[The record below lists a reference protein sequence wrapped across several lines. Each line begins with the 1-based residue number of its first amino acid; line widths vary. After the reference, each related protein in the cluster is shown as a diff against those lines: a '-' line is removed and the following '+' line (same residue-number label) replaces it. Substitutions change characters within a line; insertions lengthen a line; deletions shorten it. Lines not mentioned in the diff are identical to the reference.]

1 MIDIPDDKPPWR
13 AGYEARRAS
22 KGRNENPFDVR
33 DARLLLWD
41 DGWLFADTEINAD
54 HNTADQA
61 RQRGK
66 TDAMSDDCPPNS
78 RLALSGAICI
88 LAAALV

>member
-22 KGRNENPFDVR
+22 KSRDENPFDVR

-41 DGWLFADTEINAD
+41 DGWLFADTEITRTPIQLTK
-54 HNTADQA
+54 HVSEEKPT
-61 RQRGK
+61 R
-66 TDAMSDDCPPNS
+66 
-78 RLALSGAICI
+78 
-88 LAAALV
+88 